1 MRIGFDAKRAFFN
14 SSGLGNYSRS
24 TIDLLTKYYPS
35 NDYVLFTPSTENAI
49 DFKIRDKV
57 KVVEPKLFLSRTF
70 KSYWRT
76 FRLAKKIAEHK
87 LDIYHGLSG
96 ELPYKADMRSDVKL
110 IVTIHDLIFLRYPE
124 LYNSVDRK
132 IYYQKS
138 KYACEIADKII
149 AISEQT
155 KSDIIHFFEIN
166 ESKIEVVYQGC
177 NPTFHQEVNTKE
189 KIEIAGKYNLPSKY
203 ILNVGTVEKR
213 KNSLSILKAIQHAK
227 LDISLIIVG
236 GKTDYQNEVIQ
247 YARENALEDQLII
260 FNDFPFADLPALY
273 QQAEM
278 FIYPSVF
285 EGFGIPIIEALYS
298 GIPVITTKGGVFSE
312 TGGFSTI
319 YVEHDNIEKISE
331 SICKL
336 LEDEELKNKM
346 IAEGKDYVQKFN
358 EENIATNLMNVYLK

>member
-1 MRIGFDAKRAFFN
+1 MKIGFDAKRAFYN

-24 TIDLLTKYYPS
+24 SIDLLTKYYPT

-49 DFKIRDKV
+49 EFKIREKV

-76 FRLAKKIAEHK
+76 FRLAKKIKEHG

-96 ELPYKADMRSDVKL
+96 ELPYHSDKISNAKL

-138 KYACEIADKII
+138 KYACEIADRII

-155 KSDIIHFFEIN
+155 KSDIIQFFEIDEN
-166 ESKIEVVYQGC
+166 KIEVVYQGC
-177 NPTFHQEVNTKE
+177 NPIFHKKVNTKE

-203 ILNVGTVEKR
+203 ILNVGTIEKR
-213 KNSLSILKAIQHAK
+213 KNSLVILKAIKHAK
-227 LDISLIIVG
+227 SDISLIIVG
-236 GKTDYQNEVIQ
+236 GKTDYQNELIK
-247 YARENALEDQLII
+247 YARENALEEQLII
-260 FNDFPFADLPALY
+260 FNDFPFNDLPALY

-298 GIPVITTKGGVFSE
+298 GVPVITTKGGVFSE
-312 TGGFSTI
+312 TGGFSTL
-319 YVEHDNIEKISE
+319 YVEHDNVEKISE
-331 SICKL
+331 SISKV
-336 LEDEELKNKM
+336 LEDEELRNKM
-346 IAEGKDYVQKFN
+346 IDEGLDYVQKFN
-358 EENIATNLMNVYLK
+358 EEIIATNLMNVYLK